1 MQTTQEKDFFQ
12 NKSKTYSQDS
22 KRVRNVKT
30 IADGMLKK
38 VPYKDH
44 MHIMD
49 FGSGTGLLT
58 IEIAPHVGK
67 ITGIDMSKSMNE
79 ELNANR
85 DLVQSDLEILELD
98 LSKSTINTKYD
109 GIISSMTLHHVE
121 DIVALFKKFHNMLE
135 ENGTIALSDL
145 YTEDGTF
152 HSEDTGVFHLGFE
165 EDFIIDC
172 AKKAGFKEVQI
183 EQVSVAKKP
192 HREFPIFLLTGVK

>member
-1 MQTTQEKDFFQ
+1 MEQKDFFK
-12 NKSKTYSQDS
+12 NKSKTYTQDV

-30 IADGMLKK
+30 IADGILKK
-38 VPYKDH
+38 ITYEKD

-58 IEIAPHVGK
+58 IEIAPYVGK
-67 ITGIDMSKSMNE
+67 ITAIDMSKSMNE

-85 DLVQSDLEILELD
+85 DLVDCELEILELD
-98 LSKSTINTKYD
+98 LSKSTIKEKYN

-121 DIVALFKKFHNMLE
+121 DTVALFKKFHDMLE
-135 ENGTIALSDL
+135 DDGTIALSDL

-165 EDFIIDC
+165 EEFMIKC
-172 AKKAGFKEVQI
+172 AKEAGFRELQI
-183 EQVSVAKKP
+183 EQVSIAKKP
-192 HREFPIFLLTGVK
+192 HKAFPIFLLTGIK